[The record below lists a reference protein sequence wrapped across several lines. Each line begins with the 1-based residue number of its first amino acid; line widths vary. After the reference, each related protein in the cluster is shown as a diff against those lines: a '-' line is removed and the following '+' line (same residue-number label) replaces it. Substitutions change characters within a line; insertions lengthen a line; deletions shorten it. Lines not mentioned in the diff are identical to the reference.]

1 MKQRIYTPRLL
12 RRIKRSAE
20 KTSWYQA
27 SKKFNIPP
35 GSIRYIQRLAGK
47 VPQPKGNSDVRPIK
61 VYIKKVIIHI
71 KP

>member
-12 RRIKRSAE
+12 RRIKRVAQE
-20 KTSWYQA
+20 TSWYQA
-27 SKKFNIPP
+27 AKKFNIPS

-47 VPQPKGNSDVRPIK
+47 VPQPKGNSDLRPIK
-61 VYIKKVIIHI
+61 VIIKKVVIHI